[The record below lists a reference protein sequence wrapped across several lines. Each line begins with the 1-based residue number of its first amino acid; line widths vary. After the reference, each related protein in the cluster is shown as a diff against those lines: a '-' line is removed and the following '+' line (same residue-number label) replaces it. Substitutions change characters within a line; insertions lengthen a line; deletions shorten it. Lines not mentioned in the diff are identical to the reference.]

1 MRIDYVINT
10 LDGGGTALPL
20 TDIISVLRAHG
31 HEVRVYGLRPK
42 DGRARAR
49 LEAAGIPYEVLGSDR
64 TPTPLVAARLWL
76 RLWRDRPDLIWTSVT
91 RATVLGQ
98 LAGYALGIP
107 VVSWLHNAFL
117 TPRKTATLRRTR
129 GLTRHWIADCEAT
142 ADFAGSALAIPRAR
156 TSVWPLFV
164 ADPGRPVAE
173 PWTGDGPFRIGSLGR
188 LHRNKCYDVLIRA
201 VALIRDR
208 DPGLSSRLEFEIAGV
223 GSQRQSLEDMT
234 RAHGLTNIRFVGFT
248 DDAPGFLAG
257 LHAYVQPSH
266 HEGLCIAAHEAML
279 AGLPV
284 VATAVGEMARSLD
297 DDGRRGLL
305 CAIEDPAGLADAL
318 CRLVQA
324 PDAAAAMGREAREHV
339 LGAYS
344 AAAFRERGGMALA
357 RIAEALAAA

>member
-1 MRIDYVINT
+1 MKIHYVINT

-20 TDIISVLRAHG
+20 VDIISVLRAHG
-31 HEVRVYGLRPK
+31 HEVRVFGLRPK
-42 DGRARAR
+42 DGRGCAR
-49 LEAAGIPYEVLGSDR
+49 LEAAGIPYEILGSDR
-64 TPTPLVAARLWL
+64 TPTALVAVRLWR
-76 RLWRDRPDLIWTSVT
+76 RLWRDRPDLVWTSVT

-98 LAGYALGIP
+98 LAGAALGVP

-129 GLTRHWIADCEAT
+129 GLTRHWIADCAAT
-142 ADFAGSALAIPRAR
+142 ADFADSALDLPRAG

-164 ADPGRPVAE
+164 ADPGRPVAA
-173 PWTGDGPFRIGSLGR
+173 PWTGSGAFRIGSLGR

-201 VALIRDR
+201 AALIRDR
-208 DPGLSSRLEFEIAGV
+208 DPGLSSRLAFEVAGV
-223 GSQRQSLEDMT
+223 GPQRQYLEDMA
-234 RAHGLTNIRFVGFT
+234 RASGLTNVRFVGFT
-248 DDAPGFLAG
+248 DDAPGFLAS

-284 VATAVGEMARSLD
+284 VATAVGEMAYSLGN
-297 DDGRRGLL
+297 DGRRGLL
-305 CAIEDPAGLADAL
+305 CAVEDPAGLADAL
-318 CRLVQA
+318 SRLVQA
-324 PDAAAAMGREAREHV
+324 SGVAAAMGREAREHV

-344 AAAFRERGGMALA
+344 AAAFRDRGAAALA